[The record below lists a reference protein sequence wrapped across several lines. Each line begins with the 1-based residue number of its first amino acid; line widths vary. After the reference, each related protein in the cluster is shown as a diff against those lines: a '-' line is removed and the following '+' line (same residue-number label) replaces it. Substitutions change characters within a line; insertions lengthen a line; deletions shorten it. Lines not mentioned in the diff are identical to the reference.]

1 MPSARA
7 SGHAAACQDV
17 VVLGLIRRIAR
28 TREADMSGAW
38 SHSQLQ
44 ALHIR

>member
-1 MPSARA
+1 MPSVRA

-17 VVLGLIRRIAR
+17 VVLGLIRRIVR

-38 SHSQLQ
+38 SQSQLQ
-44 ALHIR
+44 VLHIR